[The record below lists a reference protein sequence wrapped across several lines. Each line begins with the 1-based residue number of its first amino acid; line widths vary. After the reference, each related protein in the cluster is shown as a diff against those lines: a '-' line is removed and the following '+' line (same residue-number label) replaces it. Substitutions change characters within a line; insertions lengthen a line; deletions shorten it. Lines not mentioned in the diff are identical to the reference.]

1 MIKMSSIVTSVL
13 VLGGIGLVAGILIAI
28 SSKLLYVAP
37 DVRIKEIFEM
47 LPHFNCGACGTPGCQ
62 AMAEELV
69 DGNIRVEKCRP
80 ATPEQRAAIKRKMA
94 ELDIKT
100 K

>member
-1 MIKMSSIVTSVL
+1 MESILTSVA
-13 VLGGIGLVAGILIAI
+13 VLGGLGIAAGIIIAI

-37 DVRIKEIFEM
+37 DKRIEQIFEL

-69 DGNIRVEKCRP
+69 DGTIKIEKCRP
-80 ATPEQRAAIKRKMA
+80 STPQQREAIKQKMA
-94 ELDIKT
+94 ELKID
-100 K
+100 

>member
-1 MIKMSSIVTSVL
+1 MSNLITSIL
-13 VLGGIGLVAGILIAI
+13 VLGGLGVVAGIFIAV

-37 DVRIKEIFEM
+37 DTRIQEIFEL

-69 DGNIRVEKCRP
+69 DGTIKVEKCRP
-80 ATPEQRAAIKRKMA
+80 STPEQREAIKEKMKQ
-94 ELDIKT
+94 LNIG
-100 K
+100 